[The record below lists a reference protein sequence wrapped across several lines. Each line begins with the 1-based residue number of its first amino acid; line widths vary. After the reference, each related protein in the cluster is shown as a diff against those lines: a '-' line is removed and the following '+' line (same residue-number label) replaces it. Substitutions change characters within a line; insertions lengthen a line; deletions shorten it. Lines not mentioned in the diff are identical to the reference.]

1 MNCMKK
7 FFLLAVLSLMCSVF
21 MNAQNYLIAKRSG
34 AEYEM
39 VISKKAFASVF
50 DEQVGPFL
58 SRDGDQKY
66 IFEDLRIDDP
76 EPSNVDSKAYC
87 EVKASSKKETIT
99 VGINLLKEVLNDQV
113 TRLYITNLIAAGSS
127 TPDRA
132 VAEAGWKCTSSGS
145 ACGGCRRTREN
156 GAVVGCSCITGEGFC
171 NFETSGG
178 GGNNWPGWLTSI
190 LLALLRFL

>member
-1 MNCMKK
+1 MKK
-7 FFLLAVLSLMCSVF
+7 IFLLTMASLISSVF
-21 MNAQNYLIAKRSG
+21 LNAQNYLIAKRVGS
-34 AEYEM
+34 EYEM
-39 VISKKAFASVF
+39 VISKKAFALVF

-58 SRDGDQKY
+58 SQGSNQKF

-76 EPSNVDSKAYC
+76 EPSNIDSKAYC
-87 EVKASSKKETIT
+87 EVKASSKRETIT
-99 VGINLLKEVLNDQV
+99 VGINLIKEVLNDQT

-132 VAEAGWKCTSSGS
+132 VAEAGWKCTSIRYE
-145 ACGGCRRTREN
+145 CGGCRRTREN
-156 GAVVGCSCITGEGFC
+156 GVVVGCPCFTGEGYC

-190 LLALLRFL
+190 LLAILRFL